1 MNFTISFTPDQLP
14 ELRETLDRA
23 MNTWEPQDQPKWL
36 RGLSERVDAALGNP
50 MPVVHTRSQKPSS
63 FEGHGPEAYVPL
75 PDGRTI
81 PVHTRSADACN
92 SPISAV
98 LDVIRRDYVPARQET
113 MLNPWAELAK

>member
-50 MPVVHTRSQKPSS
+50 MPVVHTRS
-63 FEGHGPEAYVPL
+63 
-75 PDGRTI
+75 
-81 PVHTRSADACN
+81 ADACN